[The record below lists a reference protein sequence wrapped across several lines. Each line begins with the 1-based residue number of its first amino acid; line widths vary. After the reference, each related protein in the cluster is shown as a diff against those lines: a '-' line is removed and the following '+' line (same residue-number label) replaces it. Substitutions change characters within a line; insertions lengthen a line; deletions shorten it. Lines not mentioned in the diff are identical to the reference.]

1 MKVRWDSEIIFFG
14 TFVMSA
20 RKFFPFD
27 KPQSN
32 LYRNRQSVAHY
43 EQFLDLWK
51 DADPGIAEVEDA
63 RKRLE
68 GLRNMHKCNKIY

>member
-27 KPQSN
+27 KSQSN
-32 LYRNRQSVAHY
+32 LYRNRESVAHY
-43 EQFLDLWK
+43 EKFLTLWS
-51 DADPGIAEVEDA
+51 DADPGVPEVTDA
-63 RKRLE
+63 RERAA
-68 GLRNMHKCNKIY
+68 GLKD